1 MTATPPSSNGATR
14 PGRADSRFFC
24 NRARTLSLVL
34 GLAAIIALVAGAVL
48 AEFNASGAPTST
60 QTAVIRW
67 VILAAVVGAVA
78 ADVVG
83 GHQKARD
90 G

>member
-1 MTATPPSSNGATR
+1 
-14 PGRADSRFFC
+14 
-24 NRARTLSLVL
+24 
-34 GLAAIIALVAGAVL
+34 LVAGAVL
-48 AEFNASGAPTST
+48 AELSSSGAPTST

-78 ADVVG
+78 AYVVG

>member
-60 QTAVIRW
+60 QTAIVRW
-67 VILAAVVGAVA
+67 IILAALVGAVA
-78 ADVVG
+78 AYVIG
-83 GHQKARD
+83 GRQRRRE